1 MSGKI
6 LWSIFIASGLFALR
20 CGATVYHSDGSAS
33 NVQALHNSALDGDT
47 ITLPA
52 GTFFWATTV
61 TITKGITVI
70 GLTTTDPV
78 HKTAND
84 RTIILA
90 NTGMNGNQPLLNLTT
105 AFGKSYRVSGITF
118 RTGQR
123 QIVNSNGMIQLKG
136 GSHAVRVDHC
146 HFDDLAYE
154 NNNIGVW
161 GAIYGV
167 IDHNLFDFRS
177 ANNHA
182 QSFYINMSDWGGRLY
197 GDGSWAQP
205 PYYGSEKFVFIED
218 NCFNNTSGNEFA
230 GVIDAWR
237 GGRYVFRHNHA
248 YNATPTNHGTEIS
261 RERGFRCAEVYNNDF
276 HFTFVP
282 GGLGGTRSG
291 GWISHD
297 NTVDGQQLARGA
309 TLGIYRVFF
318 AFIGAPFTG
327 ASGDNPWDY
336 NVTEADGR
344 HIDGHPPYLF
354 ESGAASSG
362 SDRTHIVDLTKNWR
376 ANQWVAYT
384 AKRLSD
390 GKIALVL
397 SNTSNTLNVYYHDGY
412 GGGATWQAG
421 DQYQIH
427 KVLVALD
434 QPGRGT
440 GDLISANPAWPHQQL
455 EPCYEWNDVYTPT
468 GAHLN
473 MTQAVGA
480 FAVLQE
486 GRDFYNTSM
495 PGYTPY
501 VYPHPLVINEP
512 TPAPPP
518 PTATPCAQL
527 QQRLDRLQR
536 RQQRLQ
542 QLHRSNKKLNR
553 RIRRLQSQL
562 QNCS

>member
-6 LWSIFIASGLFALR
+6 LRFIFIFSGLFALR
-20 CGATVYHSDGSAS
+20 CGATVYHSNGSAS
-33 NVQALHNSALDGDT
+33 NVQALHNSAQDGDT
-47 ITLPA
+47 ITLPG

-70 GLTTTDPV
+70 GQTTTDPV

-84 RTIILA
+84 QTIVLA
-90 NTGMNGNQPLLNLTT
+90 NTGTNGNQPLLNLTT
-105 AFGKSYRVSGITF
+105 ASGKSYRLSGITF
-118 RTGQR
+118 RTGQT
-123 QIVNSNGMIQLKG
+123 QVVNSNGMIQLKG

-154 NNNIGVW
+154 NNNIAVW

-177 ANNHA
+177 ANNHT
-182 QSFYINMSDWGGRLY
+182 QSLFINMSDWGGRSY

-297 NTVDGQQLARGA
+297 NTVDGVQPPRGA

-336 NVTEADGR
+336 NVTEPNGT

-354 ESGAASSG
+354 DGGTAGAG
-362 SDRTHIVDLTKNWR
+362 SNRTTIVDTTKNWATNR
-376 ANQWVAYT
+376 WAGYT
-384 AKRLSD
+384 AKRVSD
-390 GKIALVL
+390 SGIMLIT
-397 SNTSNTLNVYYHDGY
+397 SNTSNTLTGYYHDGY
-412 GGGATWQAG
+412 GGGVTWNTG

-427 KVLVALD
+427 RVLVALD
-434 QPGRGT
+434 QPGRGASDVINT
-440 GDLISANPAWPHQQL
+440 AIPAWPHQQL
-455 EPCYEWNDVYTPT
+455 EPCYEWNDIYTPT
-468 GAHLN
+468 GAHLM

-480 FAVLQE
+480 FAVLQQ
-486 GRDFYNTSM
+486 GRDFYNTVM
-495 PGYTPY
+495 PGYAAY
-501 VYPHPLVINEP
+501 IYPHPLTGGVG
-512 TPAPPP
+512 TPPP
-518 PTATPCAQL
+518 PPSTCAKL

-542 QLHRSNKKLNR
+542 RLHRSNQKLNR
-553 RIRRLQSQL
+553 RIRRLQQQL
-562 QNCS
+562 QNCP